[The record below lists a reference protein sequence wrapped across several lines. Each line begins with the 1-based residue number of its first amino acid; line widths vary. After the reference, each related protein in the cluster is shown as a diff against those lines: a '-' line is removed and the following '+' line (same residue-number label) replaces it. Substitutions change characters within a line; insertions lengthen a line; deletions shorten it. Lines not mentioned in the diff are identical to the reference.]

1 MAQSSITSKNQTT
14 VPKEV
19 RDRLGTS
26 PGDVLHWEV
35 EDGHARVRPAA
46 VSFLQWR
53 GKVAVGRGST
63 ADDVR
68 RARAGRGGEDE

>member
-19 RDRLGTS
+19 RDRLGTG
-26 PGDVLHWEV
+26 PGDVLQWDV
-35 EDGHARVRPAA
+35 ENGQARVRPAA
-46 VSFLQWR
+46 VAFLRWR
-53 GKVAVGRGST
+53 GAVAVGRGST

-68 RARAGRGGEDE
+68 RALATRGTEDD